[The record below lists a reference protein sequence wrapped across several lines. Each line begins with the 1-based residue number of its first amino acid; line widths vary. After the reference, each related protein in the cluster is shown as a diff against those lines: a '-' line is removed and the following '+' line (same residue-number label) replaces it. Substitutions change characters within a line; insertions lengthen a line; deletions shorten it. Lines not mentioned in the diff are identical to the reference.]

1 MLKKLSIALILISIL
16 FLTTVALGA
25 PSWTVANQSTVGW
38 DAVTKLADDTPIP
51 TGDTV
56 TYRVFIKKDGT
67 AGDGTQVTE
76 TAALEYTITFPT
88 EGRWLVGIQAV
99 RAPEANPTDLQLSTI
114 IWSDNTDVLLVPVP
128 FGFIYYLTPAEPG
141 GFGPK

>member
-1 MLKKLSIALILISIL
+1 MLKKLSIALV
-16 FLTTVALGA
+16 LTLLLTSAAIGA
-25 PSWTVANQSTVGW
+25 VTWTVANQSTVQW
-38 DAVTKLADDTPIP
+38 EKVTLLTDDSPIP

-76 TAALEYTITFPT
+76 TAALEYTITFPY

-99 RAPEANPTDLQLSTI
+99 RAPEANPTDLQKSI
-114 IWSDNTDVLLVPVP
+114 IVWSDNADPLLVPVP

>member
-1 MLKKLSIALILISIL
+1 MLKKLSIALV
-16 FLTTVALGA
+16 LTLLLTSAAIGA
-25 PSWTVANQSTVGW
+25 VTWTVANQSTVQW
-38 DAVTKLADDTPIP
+38 EKVTLLTDDSPIP

-99 RAPEANPTDLQLSTI
+99 RAPEANPTDLQKSI
-114 IWSDNTDVLLVPVP
+114 IVWSDNADPLLVPVP

>member
-1 MLKKLSIALILISIL
+1 MFKKLSIALV
-16 FLTTVALGA
+16 LTLLLTGAALGA

-51 TGDTV
+51 AGDTV
-56 TYRVFIKKDGT
+56 TYRVHIKKDGT
-67 AGDGTQVTE
+67 AGDGTQLTE
-76 TAALEYTITFPT
+76 TAALEYTITFT
-88 EGRWLVGIQAV
+88 AEGRWLIGIQAV
-99 RAPEANPTDLQLSTI
+99 RAPEANPEDLQKSTI
-114 IWSDNTDVLLVPVP
+114 IWSDNADPLLVPVP